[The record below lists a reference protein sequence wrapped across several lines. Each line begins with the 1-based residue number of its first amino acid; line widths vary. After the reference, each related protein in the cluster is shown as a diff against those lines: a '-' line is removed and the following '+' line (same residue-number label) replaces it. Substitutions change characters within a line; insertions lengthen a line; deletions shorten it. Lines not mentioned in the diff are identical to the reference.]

1 MAQLFGTMKSTY
13 RQTPSISLEIQTEM
27 TVDQLQLTS
36 KVALLTGVSGQ
47 DGFYPDELSLKKRHT
62 AQCIKCRASNK
73 IRLHKKPQADLSAV
87 ASGTAAT
94 SRLTPRPTQHPQAT
108 NP

>member
-13 RQTPSISLEIQTEM
+13 RQTPSTSLEIQTEM
-27 TVDQLQLTS
+27 TVDQLQPTS

-47 DGFYPDELSLKKRHT
+47 DGFYLAELSLKKRHI
-62 AQCIKCRASNK
+62 AHYIKRRASKK
-73 IRLHKKPQADLSAV
+73 IRFHRKPQSDLSAV
-87 ASGTAAT
+87 ASGTVAT
-94 SRLTPRPTQHPQAT
+94 SPLTPRPTQHPQAT